1 MTRQDEIAAK
11 AVRISTL
18 KSLKQKR
25 ALRIRQI
32 KEEAANKENKNVKPS
47 FIKPGET
54 VIDINPEELKRPKDQ
69 PSAKVEETAKRLS
82 AYTLGQGMTEKP
94 KLKQV
99 KTTHL
104 IKLKKL

>member
-32 KEEAANKENKNVKPS
+32 KEEAANKIREYCMFNS
-47 FIKPGET
+47 LILLAASSL
-54 VIDINPEELKRPKDQ
+54 ICLIR
-69 PSAKVEETAKRLS
+69 S
-82 AYTLGQGMTEKP
+82 AYFDT
-94 KLKQV
+94 
-99 KTTHL
+99 
-104 IKLKKL
+104 